1 MTEDSAGLASR
12 GVDRLGAI
20 RQILAGNPVTV
31 KELRGRM
38 RGARAFIILTIY
50 LGILVALVSL
60 VYFGFTASSRGLM
73 APEIRLNMGKVIF
86 GIVVAMEL
94 FLVIFVSPGLTAGA
108 ISSERE
114 QQTFDLLR
122 TTLLPA
128 RSLVLGKLLAA
139 LSFIFMLLLATLPLQ
154 SLSFLFGGV
163 AREEF
168 VIANILLIVSALAY
182 SSLGMLFSSLFKRT
196 LIATVLS
203 YATSIL
209 VVFGLP
215 ILVYAIILSMSVF
228 FSNLGQLTTTM
239 EALLIRAG
247 WLIISVNPL
256 ATAIVTEIIFIEQ
269 RSVFMASLPLN
280 GDTNF
285 PILSPWIGYSLIYL
299 LLSALFIFLSIHF
312 TRRTER

>member
-1 MTEDSAGLASR
+1 M
-12 GVDRLGAI
+12 DRLGTI
-20 RQILAGNPVTV
+20 RQKLVGNPVTV

-50 LGILVALVSL
+50 LGILVMLVSL

-86 GIVVAMEL
+86 GVVVTMEL

-139 LSFIFMLLLATLPLQ
+139 LSFIFMLLLVTLPLQ

-168 VIANILLIVSALAY
+168 IIANILLIVSALAY

-196 LIATVLS
+196 LVATVLA

-228 FSNLGQLTTTM
+228 FSNLGQLTPAM
-239 EALLIRAG
+239 ELLLIRAG
-247 WLIISVNPL
+247 WLII
-256 ATAIVTEIIFIEQ
+256 
-269 RSVFMASLPLN
+269 
-280 GDTNF
+280 
-285 PILSPWIGYSLIYL
+285 
-299 LLSALFIFLSIHF
+299 
-312 TRRTER
+312 